1 MIIPKGVKIR
11 VNNKTYQDEIP
22 DMLLTKKQL
31 DLFVNKKKPNK
42 SKKAFDDIEKN
53 EVEENKNEIE

>member
-31 DLFVNKKKPNK
+31 ELFGNKKNK
-42 SKKAFDDIEKN
+42 SKKKNDSNLDLEIEK
-53 EVEENKNEIE
+53 ENDN